1 MDNDTLETIVKR
13 RAKPR
18 VLFLDQNL
26 HIAFAEP
33 EAADMLLRVQHDGAP
48 DGDQRL
54 PHVLEQAVAKV
65 VQVWKESGDERE
77 AVIRPVPSL
86 VLRVSRLAGS
96 AGSYVAVFVEHGT
109 RREDLSGTAERF
121 GLTRREI
128 EVLTLILNGLSGGEI
143 AQNLSIAETTVADYV
158 KQLLR
163 KTGAKN
169 RADMLARVLG
179 WNGGAREDS
188 KV

>member
-1 MDNDTLETIVKR
+1 MDNETLETIVKR

-18 VLFLDQNL
+18 VMFLDEDL

-33 EAADMLLRVQHDGAP
+33 EAADMLLRIPNSADGEEH
-48 DGDQRL
+48 RL
-54 PHVLEQAVAKV
+54 PRVLEDAVSQV
-65 VQVWKESGDERE
+65 VRDWKDSGDERE

-96 AGSYVAVFVEHGT
+96 AGSYVAVFIERGT
-109 RREDLSGTAERF
+109 RREDLTGTAERYGF
-121 GLTRREI
+121 TRREV
-128 EVLTLILNGLSGGEI
+128 EVLTLILNGLSGAEI

-179 WNGGAREDS
+179 WNGPREAS
-188 KV
+188 LT

>member
-18 VLFLDQNL
+18 VLFLDQDL

-33 EAADMLLRVQHDGAP
+33 EAADLLLRAP
-48 DGDQRL
+48 QTTPKNGEQRL
-54 PHVLEQAVAKV
+54 PRVLEEAVANV
-65 VQVWKESGDERE
+65 VRGWKESGEEGE
-77 AVIRPVPSL
+77 AIIRPVPSL

-121 GLTRREI
+121 SLTRREV

-163 KTGAKN
+163 KTAAKN
-169 RADMLARVLG
+169 RAEMLARVLG
-179 WNGGAREDS
+179 WNGGAQGS
-188 KV
+188 KA

>member
-1 MDNDTLETIVKR
+1 MDNDALETIVKR

-18 VLFLDQNL
+18 VLFLDESL

-33 EAADMLLRVQHDGAP
+33 EAADMLLCVPNPTPGEQH
-48 DGDQRL
+48 RL
-54 PHVLEQAVAKV
+54 PHILEEAVAKV
-65 VQVWKESGDERE
+65 VRAWHDSGDERE
-77 AVIRPVPSL
+77 EVIRPVPSL

-96 AGSYVAVFVEHGT
+96 AGSYVAVFIEHGT
-109 RREDLSGTAERF
+109 RREDLTGTAERYA
-121 GLTRREI
+121 LTKREV
-128 EVLTLILNGLSGGEI
+128 EVLTLILNGLSGSEI
-143 AQNLSIAETTVADYV
+143 AQTLSIAETTVADYV

-179 WNGGAREDS
+179 WNGKRETLLS
-188 KV
+188 

>member
-18 VLFLDQNL
+18 VMFLDQDL

-33 EAADMLLRVQHDGAP
+33 EATDILLRVPQSARGEE
-48 DGDQRL
+48 QRL
-54 PHVLEQAVAKV
+54 PHVIEAAVAKV
-65 VQVWKESGDERE
+65 VRDWAETGDERE

-96 AGSYVAVFVEHGT
+96 AGSYVAVFIEHGT
-109 RREDLSGTAERF
+109 RREDLTGTAERY
-121 GLTRREI
+121 GLTRREV
-128 EVLTLILNGLSGGEI
+128 EVLTLILNGLNGGEI

-179 WNGGAREDS
+179 WNGSREATNT
-188 KV
+188 

>member
-1 MDNDTLETIVKR
+1 MDNESLETIVKR

-18 VLFLDQNL
+18 VMFLDENL

-33 EAADMLLRVQHDGAP
+33 EAADMLLRVPNSAQSDE
-48 DGDQRL
+48 QRL
-54 PHVLEQAVAKV
+54 PHILEDAVAKV
-65 VQVWKESGDERE
+65 VRGWRESGDDGE

-96 AGSYVAVFVEHGT
+96 AGSYVAVFIEHGT
-109 RREDLSGTAERF
+109 RREDLTGTAERYN
-121 GLTRREI
+121 LTRREV
-128 EVLTLILNGLSGGEI
+128 EVLTLILNGLSGSEI
-143 AQNLSIAETTVADYV
+143 AQSLSIAETTVADYV

-179 WNGGAREDS
+179 WNGSREATMS
-188 KV
+188 

>member
-1 MDNDTLETIVKR
+1 MEDKSLETIVQR

-18 VLFLDQNL
+18 VMFLDEAL

-33 EAADMLLRVQHDGAP
+33 EAADMLLRVSSSSDGEAH
-48 DGDQRL
+48 RL
-54 PHVLEQAVAKV
+54 PHVLEDAVAAV
-65 VQVWKESGDERE
+65 VDGWRQAGQERE

-86 VLRVSRLAGS
+86 VLRVSRLAGT
-96 AGSYVAVFVEHGT
+96 AGSYVAVFIEHGT
-109 RREDLSGTAERF
+109 RREDLTGTAQRY
-121 GLTRREI
+121 GLTRREV

-179 WNGGAREDS
+179 WNGTREANFL
-188 KV
+188 